1 MEKEVYGKMK
11 PSSKSTMKKRILS
24 ILLSACLVASAVPV
38 SAMTYAET
46 PSPAVAA
53 DCYYEYPFQDPTLT
67 VDERVND
74 LISRLTLDEKIGLMH
89 QFSAAIQRF
98 GIPQFRTGTET
109 LHGVSWLGY
118 ATVFPQN
125 IGLSQTWN
133 SDLLQE
139 VGNVLGNEVRA
150 YNSVDNRFMGIDCW
164 SPVVDLNRD
173 PRSGRAS
180 EGMGEDAYLA
190 GVLSTVIGA
199 GMQGDEDDFYLKVIP
214 TLKHFAAYGQEAQR
228 SSYSANLGERNLYE
242 YYLKVFEAAVSAGT
256 VNSMMNGYN
265 LVNGK
270 PTMTMPE
277 LMDDVYGEWVE
288 GGYEKGQFFMVTDAS
303 NTSNLYGSNAYYPNN
318 YIGKA
323 ASIADSAQN
332 GVAVYTPSDTNTP
345 ETRRNLYE
353 AVARGML
360 TEAEI
365 DDVIYG
371 VLSVRCRAGDLDADP
386 LNPYEALNKQNA
398 LVTDEHAAVA
408 AQAAR
413 EQIVLLKNEG
423 DILPLTANSDKVAVI
438 GPQIDQNS
446 TDFYA
451 GTYPYTTFIGEEVVK
466 KAGEGKAETARGI
479 KLVQFKIAAGSQ
491 AGKYLCA
498 NDSKLV
504 LTDDADDIGTQFYI
518 YDYGY
523 NNNLLR
529 SVKTN
534 KYIAMSNAYWNGGDV
549 ITTANEPGYQTPN
562 RASQEWATAQ
572 NLGIVDGSKYGENI
586 VGLAFAG
593 GTDLPGTRNM
603 IMANANG
610 SVNASGNNFNND
622 GCKLE
627 MITIDNGVDS
637 ASELA
642 ANSDV
647 AIVCVGDQPHLTAR
661 ETTDRLDTMDNIKLA
676 ASQEEL
682 VEKVAEANENT
693 IVVIVGSYA
702 FDIND
707 IKNNPNVKGIVYTSH
722 AGQELGSAVADVLFG
737 DYAPAGRLTQTW
749 YNGLSD
755 LPPIDN
761 YDIIEGE
768 RTYQYY
774 NGTPLYEFG
783 YGLTYTTF
791 EYSNISVPGGGS
803 YLPNDLSGYVDVS
816 VDVKNSGDT
825 ASDEV
830 VQLYAAFNGD
840 SEIKHANKS
849 LVGFQ
854 RIHLAP
860 GESQTVKFT
869 VPMTSLAIWDVSN
882 QCFYVEP
889 GAYQFTA
896 APSSSGIGGVS
907 SGINVSGDKIAP
919 RDLTKQTNAMS
930 YDTYSSSEEKE
941 AEIIPISVMEDDDYG
956 IKSAAAGATVTYK
969 NVNLNNAQ
977 GITLRASNPNAESAM
992 VTVYAGDTEVG
1003 TIEIPSTGHQQTFI
1017 NVGKEL
1023 SFPSGAADLTL
1034 QFDKSEV
1041 GVKWLQLGEVTQA
1054 SAEDF
1059 QLNTFTWN
1067 SNNNTTLSRLH
1078 VAVPA
1083 EITQAYSSATTNNY
1097 SKIALEAYTTS
1108 SGTVTA
1114 APVWSVSKAD
1124 GSPID
1129 TVSIDANGVLSVLEG
1144 AENGEILVTA
1154 TMGDLAVTRTITL
1167 KNQDVP
1173 TNTNADAIVIRSGWD
1188 SRPADISHGEN
1199 QFSFFGNIY
1208 QEQGKLMLSAITY
1221 PVVDP
1226 GRMCT
1231 FEIFG
1236 DEECTTPTD
1245 LAVLSGEATIG
1256 YIEGQSRGAD
1266 YASCNQWIQATGK
1279 GNGNVYVK
1287 ATCGEVSY
1295 VSRIAIQG
1303 QGSESAYEKRLQAE
1317 LYDETGNLEGS
1328 ECNLRFDN
1336 VHGDE
1341 VGLQLNRIRN
1351 QDYAKY
1357 SKVDFGTVS
1366 EPLTMTMNYL
1376 KVSSEPATITFM
1388 LDDPVDGTKAAE
1400 ITLTGDYDITNPN
1413 GEYANVV
1420 YHWEETTIDFNAVSG
1435 VHDLYLVFDI
1445 SDKVPNTDI
1454 SSTYNQVAGW
1464 LDLGIN
1470 WLTFEGGSEEQ
1481 PPVVDDGLDRT
1492 LLKDSIDAANIAKK
1506 NYPENLIEA
1515 VRVKFEAAL
1524 EHALEVYQD
1533 QSGKYTQAD
1542 IDQADDELVRMM
1554 QYLCFTADMEGL
1566 QNAIDHAREVIDSGL
1581 FENDEMMQAYQD
1593 ALAAAEALLAEEL
1606 ITDTEITPAIK
1617 ALEEAEAK
1625 LNLATVKLD
1634 LSRLQRE
1641 IGLSDSTKLMLH
1653 LYIAGAETEAF
1664 TAELENAKA
1673 LLAKAQETPEQV
1685 TQEEIDKQVQALHA
1699 ARLALRLIPNKDAL
1713 KSLIDTAN
1721 AIDQTAYTLAS
1732 VEVLKSALYMANVVY
1747 EDEQADEEDVKE
1759 AETELKAAIEGLVLS
1774 EEDNTDTSDTGD
1786 TTQSGSNSQSGN
1798 DSQSGNHNQSSNDN
1812 QTGSD
1817 SHNNNSNGNFQ
1828 TGDYSYVV
1836 VWSLLLLAAF
1846 GAAALSVWYRKRRID

>member
-1 MEKEVYGKMK
+1 MK
-11 PSSKSTMKKRILS
+11 PKSKGTMKKRILS
-24 ILLSACLVASAVPV
+24 IMLSAFLVASALPV
-38 SAMTYAET
+38 TAMAYEEK
-46 PSPAVAA
+46 PSSTVAA

-74 LISRLTLDEKIGLMH
+74 LIGRLTLDEKIGLMH

-118 ATVFPQN
+118 ATIFPQN

-133 SDLLQE
+133 ADLLHQ
-139 VGNVLGNEVRA
+139 VGDVLGNEVRA
-150 YNSVDNRFMGIDCW
+150 YNSVDNRFMGIDSW

-180 EGMGEDAYLA
+180 EGMGEDPFLT
-190 GVLSTVIGA
+190 GVLSTVTGA
-199 GMQGDEDDFYLKVIP
+199 GMQGDEDDYYLKVIP
-214 TLKHFAAYGQEAQR
+214 TLKHFAAYGQEASR
-228 SSYSANLGERNLYE
+228 AAYSANLGERNLYE
-242 YYLKVFEAAVSAGT
+242 YYLKAFEAAVSAGT

-270 PTMTMPE
+270 PTMVMPE
-277 LMDDVYGEWVE
+277 LMDDVYGKWLE

-323 ASIADSAQN
+323 ASIADSAKN
-332 GVAVYTPSDTNTP
+332 GVVAYTPSDTNTP

-353 AVARGML
+353 AIARGML
-360 TEAEI
+360 TEDEI
-365 DDVIYG
+365 DNAIYG

-386 LNPYEALNKQNA
+386 INPYEALNKQNA

-408 AQAAR
+408 AQTAR
-413 EQIVLLKNEG
+413 EQVVLLKNESN
-423 DILPLTANSDKVAVI
+423 ILPLAAGSDKLAVI

-451 GTYPYTTFIGEEVVK
+451 GTYPYTTFIGEEIAK
-466 KAGEGKAETARGI
+466 KAGEGKAETNRGI
-479 KLVQFKIAAGSQ
+479 QLVQFKISAGDQ

-498 NDSKLV
+498 SDTKLV
-504 LTDDADDIGTQFYI
+504 LTEDATDIGTQFYI

-529 SVKTN
+529 SAKTN

-549 ITTANEPGYQTPN
+549 LTTANEPGYQTPN

-593 GTDLPGTRNM
+593 GTGLPGTKNM
-603 IMANANG
+603 ITANANG
-610 SVNASGNNFNND
+610 NVNASGNNFNND

-627 MITIDNGVDS
+627 MITVENGADS
-637 ASELA
+637 AAELA
-642 ANSDV
+642 KSSDV
-647 AIVCVGDQPHLTAR
+647 AIVCVGDQPHLTSR
-661 ETTDRLDTMDNIKLA
+661 ETYDRQDTKDNIKLA
-676 ASQEEL
+676 ASQEAL
-682 VEKVAEANENT
+682 VNKVAAANENT
-693 IVVIVGSYA
+693 VVVIVGSYA

-722 AGQELGSAVADVLFG
+722 AGQELGTAVADVLFG

-749 YNGLSD
+749 YNGLSE
-755 LPPIDN
+755 LPPISN

-768 RTYQYY
+768 RTYQYF

-803 YLPNDLSGYVDVS
+803 YLPNELSGYVDVS
-816 VDVKNSGDT
+816 VDVKNAGT
-825 ASDEV
+825 VESDEV
-830 VQLYAAFNGD
+830 VQLYASFNGD
-840 SEIKHANKS
+840 SQIKHANKT
-849 LVGFQ
+849 LVGFE
-854 RIHLAP
+854 RIHLKA
-860 GESQTVKFT
+860 GESKTVKFS

-882 QCFYVEP
+882 KRFYVEP

-907 SGINVSGDKIAP
+907 NSINVSGDAIAA

-930 YDTYSSSEEKE
+930 YDTYVTTDTKAAS
-941 AEIIPISVMEDDDYG
+941 IVPISVMEDDTYG
-956 IKSAAAGATVTYK
+956 IKSTTDWASVIYK
-969 NVNLNNAQ
+969 NVNFNEIK
-977 GITLRASNPNAESAM
+977 GIMMRVSNPNEDAM
-992 VTVYAGDTEVG
+992 VFVDAIPSDGSETMKAQ
-1003 TIEIPSTGHQQTFI
+1003 IPMPSTGNMQTFI
-1017 NVGKEL
+1017 NIGTNMEFPQGTGDL
-1023 SFPSGAADLTL
+1023 MISFRYPNMGM
-1034 QFDKSEV
+1034 
-1041 GVKWLQLGEVTQA
+1041 KWLQLTKSGVSSA
-1054 SAEDF
+1054 KAEDF
-1059 QLNTFTWN
+1059 QINSFTWN

-1083 EITQAYSSATTNNY
+1083 EITQAYSSGNSNNY
-1097 SKIALEAYTTS
+1097 SKIALETYTTS
-1108 SGTVTA
+1108 SGIVTA
-1114 APVWSVSKAD
+1114 APVWSVTKPD
-1124 GSPID
+1124 GSAID
-1129 TVSIDANGVLSVLEG
+1129 TVSIDANGVLSALEG
-1144 AENGEILVTA
+1144 AENGQVLVTA
-1154 TMGDLAVTRTITL
+1154 TMGDVKVTKTITL

-1173 TNTNADAIVIRSGWD
+1173 ANTNADAIVIRSGWD
-1188 SRPADISHGEN
+1188 SRPSDISHGEN

-1208 QEQGKLMLSAITY
+1208 QEQGKLMLSAVTY

-1226 GRMCT
+1226 GRMCS

-1236 DEECTTPTD
+1236 DEACTTSTD
-1245 LAVLSGEATIG
+1245 LAVLSGEASIG
-1256 YIEGQSRGAD
+1256 YIEGQSKGAD

-1279 GNGNVYVK
+1279 GNGTVYVK
-1287 ATCGEVSY
+1287 ATCGEASY
-1295 VSRIAIQG
+1295 VTRIVIQG
-1303 QGSESAYEKRLQAE
+1303 QGAESAYDARLQTE
-1317 LYDETGNLEGS
+1317 LYDETGNLNGDA
-1328 ECNLRFDN
+1328 CNLRFDN

-1357 SKVDFGTVS
+1357 SKIDFGSVRQ
-1366 EPLTMTMNYL
+1366 PLSMTMNYL

-1400 ITLTGDYDITNPN
+1400 ITLTGEYDITNPN
-1413 GEYANVV
+1413 GEYANIV
-1420 YHWEETTIDFNAVSG
+1420 YNWAETTIDFNAVSG

-1445 SDKVPNTDI
+1445 SDQIPNTDI

-1470 WLTFEGGSEEQ
+1470 WLTFENNGSE
-1481 PPVVDDGLDRT
+1481 PPIPDDIDRT
-1492 LLKDSIDAANIAKK
+1492 LLKDSIDAANIAKD

-1515 VRVKFEAAL
+1515 VKVKFEAAL
-1524 EHALEVYQD
+1524 AHAIEVYND
-1533 QSGKYTQAD
+1533 RSGKYTQAD
-1542 IDQADDELVRMM
+1542 VDMADDELVRMM
-1554 QYLCFTADMEGL
+1554 QYLCFTANIDGL
-1566 QNAIDHAREVIDSGL
+1566 KNAIDHAKEIINSGL
-1581 FENDEMMQAYQD
+1581 YENDEMMKAYKD
-1593 ALAAAEALLAEEL
+1593 ALADAEALLAEGA
-1606 ITDTEITPAIK
+1606 ITDTEINPVIK

-1625 LNLATVKLD
+1625 LNPVVVKLN

-1653 LYIAGAETEAF
+1653 LYIDGAEKDAF
-1664 TAELENAKA
+1664 VAELVKAKA
-1673 LLAKAQETPEQV
+1673 LLAKAQATPDQV
-1685 TQEEIDKQVQALHA
+1685 TQEEIDAQVLALHG
-1699 ARLALRLIPNKDAL
+1699 ARMALRLIPNKDAL
-1713 KSLIDTAN
+1713 KSLIDAAN
-1721 AIDQTAYTLAS
+1721 AIDQSKYTA
-1732 VEVLKSALYMANVVY
+1732 ESARALQAALDAANAVY
-1747 EDEQADEEDVKE
+1747 ADSQADENAVSG
-1759 AETELKAAIEGLVLS
+1759 AERTLKAAIDGLVLRA
-1774 EEDNTDTSDTGD
+1774 GD
-1786 TTQSGSNSQSGN
+1786 GAGN
-1798 DSQSGNHNQSSNDN
+1798 DNPGDK
-1812 QTGSD
+1812 
-1817 SHNNNSNGNFQ
+1817 NNGAQ
-1828 TGDYSYVV
+1828 TGDNTNVV
-1836 VWSLLLLAAF
+1836 GLCILLLVSLGSIAT
-1846 GAAALSVWYRKRRID
+1846 VIYRRKRAKE